1 MRVESNNARWPFQ
14 QLRLVIQ
21 RGLTC
26 RLYVLYYQIEGIKLK
41 LEVCQTTIRLLVHL
55 THSLILPQLAIDKKQ
70 LRMAESANRTAVVS
84 PATGMHLSY
93 YMF

>member
-1 MRVESNNARWPFQ
+1 MRVESNNARWLFQ
-14 QLRLVIQ
+14 QLRLAIQ

-26 RLYVLYYQIEGIKLK
+26 RLYVLYCRIEGIKLK
-41 LEVCQTTIRLLVHL
+41 LEVCQTTLLVYL
-55 THSLILPQLAIDKKQ
+55 AHSLNPSQLAIDKRQ
-70 LRMAESANRTAVVS
+70 LRIAESANTAAVVS

>member
-14 QLRLVIQ
+14 QLRLAIQ

-26 RLYVLYYQIEGIKLK
+26 RLYVLYCRIEGIKLK
-41 LEVCQTTIRLLVHL
+41 LEVCQTTLLVYL
-55 THSLILPQLAIDKKQ
+55 AHSLNPSQLAIDKRQ
-70 LRMAESANRTAVVS
+70 LHITESANRTALVS
-84 PATGMHLSY
+84 PATGTHISY